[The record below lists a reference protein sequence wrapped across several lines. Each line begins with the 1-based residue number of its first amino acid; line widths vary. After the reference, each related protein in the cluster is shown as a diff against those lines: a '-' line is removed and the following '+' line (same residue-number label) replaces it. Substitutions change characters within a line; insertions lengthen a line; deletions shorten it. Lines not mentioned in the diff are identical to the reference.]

1 MDYNPSHDE
10 QAQDRAYRI
19 GQTEDVQVIRLV
31 SRGTIEELKYMRQIY
46 KVQLKQE
53 TLGDRNGAGETTRI
67 YRGVQGDKHR
77 KGELYGVE
85 NLLKFKDGSFMD
97 DLWKA
102 SENRSSK
109 RDKIGTISVNDL
121 ANTLAKVSEAEMDE
135 VGNCFQEAFDKAA
148 VSEEGHKEDITE
160 ILGGQNAINHR
171 DFLRSDRGEAA
182 LKPGD
187 EGFDEEMG
195 GVSQMVL
202 NVLDRGGMDD
212 DDEMESVPKQPLTR
226 ESADNGDLAEILAG
240 RNAINHQDF
249 LRADR
254 GDAALKPG
262 DDGFEEET
270 GGCSQVVLDILDRD
284 DLDDV
289 DDDHV
294 PDSKQTS
301 HGENVMS
308 PRQQYGTE
316 GSIAAPVE
324 TIEESDTQE
333 EDTTDLTSEEMT
345 AVHVAEPVAGNLPK
359 TTRKRAASP
368 KGEKTKTTFTARDI
382 FVPSYM
388 KKKKK
393 SKK

>member
-1 MDYNPSHDE
+1 
-10 QAQDRAYRI
+10 
-19 GQTEDVQVIRLV
+19 
-31 SRGTIEELKYMRQIY
+31 MRQIY

-148 VSEEGHKEDITE
+148 VSEEGNKEDIAE
-160 ILGGQNAINHR
+160 ILGGRNAINHR

-202 NVLDRGGMDD
+202 NVLDRGGLDD

-226 ESADNGDLAEILAG
+226 ESADNGDLAEILGG

-270 GGCSQVVLDILDRD
+270 GGCSQMDLDILDRG

-294 PDSKQTS
+294 PNSKQTS
-301 HGENVMS
+301 HGENIMP

-316 GSIAAPVE
+316 GSIAPPLE
-324 TIEESDTQE
+324 TIEESDTQV
-333 EDTTDLTSEEMT
+333 EDTTDLTLEEMT

-359 TTRKRAASP
+359 TTRKRGASP
-368 KGEKTKTTFTARDI
+368 KGEKTKTTFTALDI